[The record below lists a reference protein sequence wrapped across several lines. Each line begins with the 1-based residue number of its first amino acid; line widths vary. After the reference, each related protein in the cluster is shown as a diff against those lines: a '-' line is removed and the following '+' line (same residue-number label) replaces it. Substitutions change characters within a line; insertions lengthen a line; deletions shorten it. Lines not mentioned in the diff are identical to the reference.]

1 MGLISAIAGVLTP
14 IALAVLDD
22 VVVQASTL
30 RVAHVPPWWSRLLH
44 GFEIASGAVVHPL
57 FGPLL
62 VAAAALVCAI
72 RAQWRPYT
80 RSLIFVALC
89 WTVTLVGVNIL
100 KMPFGRLRPRDLL
113 TTPGVG
119 AVSAFFRGG
128 GSFPSGYAAHAFG
141 LALPLALLLA
151 RWRTLVLAV
160 AVLVV
165 FARVATNDH
174 YLADVLASLALA
186 ALVTWLLAWMLL
198 PDAASASKVR
208 RPRRA

>member
-1 MGLISAIAGVLTP
+1 MGLLSAVAGVLTP

-57 FGPLL
+57 FGPVV
-62 VAAAALVCAI
+62 VATAALLCALSA
-72 RAQWRPYT
+72 RWRPYV
-80 RSLIFVALC
+80 RPLVFIAVC
-89 WTVTLVGVNIL
+89 WTVTLVGVAVL
-100 KMPFGRLRPRDLL
+100 KIPFGRLRPRELL
-113 TTPGVG
+113 TMPGAG

-128 GSFPSGYAAHAFG
+128 GSFPSGYAAHVFG
-141 LALPLALLLA
+141 LALPLSLLFP
-151 RWRTLVLAV
+151 RWRIVLLVV
-160 AVLVV
+160 AVLVA

-174 YLADVLASLALA
+174 YLADVLAALAVA
-186 ALVTWLLAWMLL
+186 ALVTWLMALMLL
-198 PDAASASKVR
+198 PDAAPAAKVS